1 MIHMQEN
8 SLMKDET
15 KKKIISMNISS
26 QNAVRHNL
34 AGNKPHLLLE
44 IILEKIPSFTEL
56 CLLF

>member
-1 MIHMQEN
+1 MQKD
-8 SLMKDET
+8 SLVKDET
-15 KKKIISMNISS
+15 KKKIITMNISS

>member
-1 MIHMQEN
+1 
-8 SLMKDET
+8 MKQ

-26 QNAVRHNL
+26 QNVVRHNL

-44 IILEKIPSFTEL
+44 ITLEKIPSFTEL